1 MINSIDLP
9 HLRNANYLQFQKDF
23 LAIISRNDPSAL
35 KVESKYDDLTAK
47 TEELEGLFK
56 KALANPI
63 SKELLELDGRRDD
76 AVNGIYYTALANSYH
91 YDPATK
97 QAADALLANINLYGS
112 GIARLNYQAE
122 TATINNMITD
132 WENKPELVD
141 AINILKLKAWKD
153 ELNAVSTE
161 FGSRYLDRT
170 QDYGNA
176 TPETLKLKREETD
189 AVYYALRD
197 RINALH
203 LLIETPP
210 SPYSTVI
217 NQLNALIQQYNL
229 LVSVPDETGD
239 DPKPGEA

>member
-1 MINSIDLP
+1 MINSIDIRN
-9 HLRNANYLQFQKDF
+9 LRNANYLQFQKDF

-47 TEELEGLFK
+47 TEELESLFK

-91 YDPATK
+91 YDTATK

-153 ELNAVSTE
+153 ELSTVSTE

-229 LVSVPDETGD
+229 LVSVPYETGD

>member
-1 MINSIDLP
+1 MINSIDIRN
-9 HLRNANYLQFQKDF
+9 LRNANYLQFQKDF
-23 LAIISRNDPSAL
+23 LAIISRNDPAAL
-35 KVESKYDDLTAK
+35 QVESRYDGLMVK
-47 TEELEGLFK
+47 TEELESLFK

-63 SKELLELDGRRDD
+63 SKELLALDSRRDD
-76 AVNGIYYTALANSYH
+76 ALNGIYYLALANSYH
-91 YDPATK
+91 YHPATK

-122 TATINNMITD
+122 TATINNLIND
-132 WENKPELVD
+132 WENIPELAQ
-141 AINILKLKAWKD
+141 AIDELGLNGWMNELKL
-153 ELNAVSTE
+153 VSTE
-161 FGSRYLDRT
+161 FGTRYLDRT

-203 LLIETPP
+203 LLVETPP

-217 NQLNALIQQYNL
+217 NQLNALVQQYNL
-229 LVSVPDETGD
+229 LVSVPDE
-239 DPKPGEA
+239 PGEDPQPNGE

>member
-1 MINSIDLP
+1 MINSIDLS

-23 LAIISRNDPSAL
+23 LAIISRNDPAAL
-35 KVESKYDDLTAK
+35 QVESRYDDLTAK
-47 TEELEGLFK
+47 TEELESLFK

-63 SKELLELDGRRDD
+63 SKELLALDSRRDD
-76 AVNGIYYTALANSYH
+76 ALNGIYYTALAYSYH

-97 QAADALLANINLYGS
+97 QAADALLANFNLYGS

-122 TATINNMITD
+122 TATITNLIND
-132 WENKPELVD
+132 WENIPELIQ
-141 AINILKLKAWKD
+141 AIDKLG
-153 ELNAVSTE
+153 LNAWMNELELISTE
-161 FGSRYLDRT
+161 FGTRYLDRT

-203 LLIETPP
+203 LLVETLS
-210 SPYSTVI
+210 SPYITVI
-217 NQLNALIQQYNL
+217 NQLNALVQQYNL
-229 LVSVPDETGD
+229 LVTVPDE
-239 DPKPGEA
+239 PGETQTN